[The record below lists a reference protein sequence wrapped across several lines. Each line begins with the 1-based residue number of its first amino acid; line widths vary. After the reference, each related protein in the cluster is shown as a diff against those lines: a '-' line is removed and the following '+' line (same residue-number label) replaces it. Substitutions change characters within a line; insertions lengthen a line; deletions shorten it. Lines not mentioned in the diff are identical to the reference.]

1 MDNGDEQ
8 NIKLWRN
15 TYKNVNTNG
24 SESDY
29 PFDLR
34 ETFFDNEVE
43 EMTEEN
49 ITFSRKEQI
58 DLDNE
63 ISESEKISFNQII
76 KNHNLNTEQQKA
88 FLLYV
93 STVFDKDV
101 AHRLI

>member
-1 MDNGDEQ
+1 
-8 NIKLWRN
+8 
-15 TYKNVNTNG
+15 
-24 SESDY
+24 
-29 PFDLR
+29 
-34 ETFFDNEVE
+34 
-43 EMTEEN
+43 MTEGS

-101 AHRLI
+101 AQRLIYMTGEGGTGKSRVIMLKKSILI